1 MKTLGII
8 GGIAPPSTIEYYKYL
23 IEAYR
28 SKAPGGAY
36 PSLVIHSIDPVR
48 MLGMIE
54 ARDYKGTL
62 DYLVSALE
70 VLARARVD
78 VALFASNTP
87 HLLFDEIQRASPV
100 PLISIVDAARDETTR
115 RGLRRVGLLGTR
127 STMRATFYHDAFA
140 AAGITVVSPDD
151 EDLELV
157 HTKYVDELV
166 PGILRDD
173 PRELILDVMRRM
185 RDTHDL
191 DGMIFGGTELPLL
204 IPPESHPELHILDTM
219 RAHVDATVDLLLA
232 NSNR

>member
-28 SKAPGGAY
+28 QKSPGGAY

-48 MLGMIE
+48 MLGMID
-54 ARDYKGTL
+54 AGDYVGTV
-62 DYLVSALE
+62 DYLVSALD

-100 PLISIVDAARDETTR
+100 PLVSIVDAARDEASR
-115 RGLRRVGLLGTR
+115 RGLQRVGLLGTR
-127 STMRATFYHDAFA
+127 FTMRATFYRDAFA
-140 AAGITVVSPDD
+140 AAGITVVSPDH

-157 HTKYVDELV
+157 HAKYVGELV
-166 PGILRDD
+166 PGVLRDET
-173 PRELILDVMRRM
+173 RELILDVMRRM
-185 RDTHDL
+185 RDTHHL

-204 IPPESHPELHILDTM
+204 IPPRSYPELRILDTM
-219 RAHVDATVDLLLA
+219 HAHVDMTVDLLLGTPA
-232 NSNR
+232 H